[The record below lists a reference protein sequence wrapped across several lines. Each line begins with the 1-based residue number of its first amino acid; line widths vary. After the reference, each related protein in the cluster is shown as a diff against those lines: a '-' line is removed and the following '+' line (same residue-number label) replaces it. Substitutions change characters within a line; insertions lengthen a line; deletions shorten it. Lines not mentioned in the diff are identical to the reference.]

1 MAQKWEY
8 LKKSNIEMKDS
19 DWGKLGE
26 QGWEIV
32 TTQNVG
38 GTTISYIFKRPKDE
52 KFPEI
57 TDTQRQEWAN
67 ERANSNDNFT
77 ESKMEEIYK
86 AFR

>member
-8 LKKSNIEMKDS
+8 LKKSYTEMKDS

-26 QGWEIV
+26 QGWELV
-32 TTQNVG
+32 TTQNSC
-38 GTTISYIFKRPKDE
+38 GTSVNYIFKRPKDE